1 MAVFRINKIKN
12 YTVMSNYHLRDNNLS
27 LKTKGMLSLMLSLP
41 DNWIYSINGLI
52 AVCKEGKKAI
62 QSSIKEL
69 EDNNYLV
76 RKKIQD
82 DKGRIN
88 YRYDIFE
95 TPQHHF
101 GCTDIGCTK
110 KELLINTNIENTDNK
125 DKIDKENIKHNR
137 LTLEL
142 VNNNFININDVD
154 IFCYDDLFNN
164 LLEEY
169 SYKDIILVLHYILK
183 HIKDNNYKDEYGKNI
198 SNIYGYLKEALYS
211 NLEKITKEINLGY

>member
-1 MAVFRINKIKN
+1 
-12 YTVMSNYHLRDNNLS
+12 
-27 LKTKGMLSLMLSLP
+27 MLFLP

-110 KELLINTNIENTDNK
+110 KELLINTNNK
-125 DKIDKENIKHNR
+125 DKYYTNIIAVFNLWKKKYIKASKKEKKIK
-137 LTLEL
+137 
-142 VNNNFININDVD
+142 
-154 IFCYDDLFNN
+154 
-164 LLEEY
+164 
-169 SYKDIILVLHYILK
+169 KKLK
-183 HIKDNNYKDEYGKNI
+183 PQTP
-198 SNIYGYLKEALYS
+198 
-211 NLEKITKEINLGY
+211 KI

>member
-1 MAVFRINKIKN
+1 
-12 YTVMSNYHLRDNNLS
+12 
-27 LKTKGMLSLMLSLP
+27 MLSLP

-76 RKKIQD
+76 RTRIRN

-101 GCTDIGCTK
+101 GCTEKGRTK

-125 DKIDKENIKHNR
+125 DKIDKENIKHNKI
-137 LTLEL
+137 TLEL
-142 VNNNFININDVD
+142 VNNNFININDID
-154 IFCYDDLFNN
+154 IFYYDDLFNN
-164 LLEEY
+164 LLEE
-169 SYKDIILVLHYILK
+169 
-183 HIKDNNYKDEYGKNI
+183 
-198 SNIYGYLKEALYS
+198 
-211 NLEKITKEINLGY
+211 

>member
-1 MAVFRINKIKN
+1 
-12 YTVMSNYHLRDNNLS
+12 MSNYHLRDKNLS
-27 LKTKGMLSLMLSLP
+27 LKTKGILSLMLSLP

-76 RKKIQD
+76 RTRIRN

-101 GCTDIGCTK
+101 GCTEKGRTK

-125 DKIDKENIKHNR
+125 DKIDKENIKHNKI
-137 LTLEL
+137 TLEL
-142 VNNNFININDVD
+142 VNNNFININDID
-154 IFCYDDLFNN
+154 IFYYDDLFNN
-164 LLEEY
+164 LLEE
-169 SYKDIILVLHYILK
+169 
-183 HIKDNNYKDEYGKNI
+183 
-198 SNIYGYLKEALYS
+198 
-211 NLEKITKEINLGY
+211 